1 MTIAEQK
8 ADGCGLMVDVTDSQL
23 DTETEQRMRKK
34 EREKTAGMFLIGRRK
49 RTSKTRQRCGLCR
62 TRALD
67 VVISGENDTDT
78 VRDCLAV
85 FLGLLYGQLL
95 D

>member
-34 EREKTAGMFLIGRRK
+34 ERKRENGRNVPDRAPQANIQNASTLWIVQNKSIGRFNK
-49 RTSKTRQRCGLCR
+49 W
-62 TRALD
+62 
-67 VVISGENDTDT
+67 
-78 VRDCLAV
+78 
-85 FLGLLYGQLL
+85 
-95 D
+95 